1 MNKVYLG
8 IGGNLGDRVKN
19 LRKTIKLIEQKISN
33 PLKISS
39 PYLSEPWGFEDRKY
53 FINVVVYLETNL
65 DHLQVLKNALE
76 IENELKRVRN
86 FKGYE
91 ARTMDID
98 ILFFN
103 NLVVKNDLVSIPHP
117 RISERLFVLLPMNEI
132 NPDFVHPELNLSINQ
147 LVKICPD
154 KSKIRKCNISLF

>member
-8 IGGNLGDRVKN
+8 IGGNLGNRVDN

-39 PYLSEPWGFEDRKY
+39 PFLSEPWGFENKKY
-53 FINVVVYLETNL
+53 FLNAVVYLETNL
-65 DHLQVLKNALE
+65 DYLQVLENALE

-86 FKGYE
+86 SQGYE

-103 NLVVKNDLVSIPHP
+103 NLVVKNNLVRIPHP
-117 RISERLFVLLPMNEI
+117 RITDRLFVLLPMNEI
-132 NPDFVHPELNLSINQ
+132 NPNFVHPELNLSINQ

-154 KSKIRKCNISLF
+154 KSKIRKCKIPLF